1 MGNVG
6 ASQLLIV
13 AIVFV
18 VLFGASKL
26 PQAAKGV
33 GQSMRILRKE
43 LRGDDSSKDTDD
55 AALTAEKKSD
65 AA

>member
-43 LRGDDSSKDTDD
+43 LRGDDSKDADD
-55 AALTAEKKSD
+55 STAISEQKKD
-65 AA
+65 D